1 MLDSI
6 YIGMSGLQGYSRGLK
21 VIANNTANINTP
33 GYKGSSLQFSD
44 MFYSN
49 SGTGGNASGTF
60 GQVGHGLVTNGT
72 TLNFKQGELR
82 QTGNSLDLAIDGEGL
97 FTLKGANGELT
108 YTRAGQF
115 EFNSDGVLVN
125 RVDGS
130 KVMAMDG
137 SGNFVE
143 ITTNGNRAN
152 GAKATTNIVFSGNVP
167 AGGTTQTINSVKVVD
182 SNGAEHTLTVT
193 LTNTN
198 ATTPGSWRVDVLDGA
213 TNVGTGQI
221 IFDAGK
227 PTSATAKL
235 NINYTPA
242 GLTAMPLQLDFSK
255 DVTSLAPG
263 SLQAI
268 GYVSNDGFVSGAL
281 SGVSFDAA
289 GILVFSYTNGQTVKS
304 NKLALAR
311 FDSTD
316 DVEAVGSNQFKATS
330 MNSWHRGTATTNGFG
345 TIRSGQVEISNVDLS
360 QEFSDL
366 VIMQRGYQASSQ
378 IVTTANEMLQ
388 ELFSMKGK

>member
-33 GYKGSSLQFSD
+33 GYKGSSLQFAD

-49 SGTGGNASGTF
+49 SGTGGNSSGTF
-60 GQVGHGLVTNGT
+60 GQVGHGLLTNGT

-82 QTGNSLDLAIDGEGL
+82 QTGNSLDLAVDGEGM
-97 FTLKGANGELT
+97 FTLKDADGQLR

-115 EFNSDGVLVN
+115 EFNSDGALVN
-125 RVDGS
+125 RNDGS
-130 KVMAMDG
+130 KVMALDS
-137 SGNFVE
+137 SGNMVE
-143 ITTNGNRAN
+143 ISANGSRAN
-152 GAKATTNIVFSGNVP
+152 NAKATTTIKFSGNVP
-167 AGGTTQTINSVKVVD
+167 AGGTTQTINSVKVID
-182 SNGAEHTLTVT
+182 SNGAEHILTVT

-198 ATTPGSWRVDVLDGA
+198 ATTPGSWRVDVLDGT
-213 TNVGTGQI
+213 TNVGTSQI
-221 IFDAGK
+221 IFDTGK
-227 PTSATAKL
+227 PTTATSKL

-242 GLTAMPLQLDFSK
+242 GLTAMPLQLDFST
-255 DVTSLAPG
+255 DVTSVAPG
-263 SLQAI
+263 TLQAI
-268 GYVSNDGFVSGAL
+268 GYVSNDGFTSGAL

-289 GILVFSYTNGQTVKS
+289 GVMILTYTNGQTVKG

-316 DVEAVGSNQFKATS
+316 DVASVGSNQFKALNTK
-330 MNSWHRGTATTNGFG
+330 SWHRGTANGNGFG
-345 TIRSGQVEISNVDLS
+345 SIKSGQVEISNVDLS